1 MFATSIAGVSVRW
14 QSALSASERRARR
27 GKEAEQYV
35 VDLLTQRGYPIV
47 ERNYRT
53 RSGEIDIVALEGDVL
68 VFVEV
73 RARTGTAFG
82 IADDTVTYPKLR
94 RIMSTALAF
103 IEEHPEYADSYWR
116 VDLFALALQANG
128 GVLTCRQY
136 KNLTLD

>member
-1 MFATSIAGVSVRW
+1 M
-14 QSALSASERRARR
+14 
-27 GKEAEQYV
+27 
-35 VDLLTQRGYPIV
+35 DLLTQRGYPIV

-53 RSGEIDIVALEGDVL
+53 RFGEIDIIVLEGDVL

-82 IADDTVTYPKLR
+82 IADDTVTRPKLR

-116 VDLFALALQANG
+116 VDLFALALATHG
-128 GVLTCRQY
+128 RVVSCRQY
-136 KNLTLD
+136 ENLTLD